1 MRTWTVAWFKI
12 SSKKGWK
19 TKNITFE
26 PHKIRGRH
34 QTDDLDIRS
43 FRLCIDNKD
52 LTKQGLA
59 NKNTYP
65 KFTGGFTDRV
75 LAFAR
80 CEGLDEHETEDELD
94 PTETDDE
101 ADEEEEEC
109 HSADEEGD
117 DEEGEEDLEEEDE
130 DYVPSNE
137 TEDEDEDDDEDEY
150 DDEDYSEE
158 DSDIGSEL
166 SEESY
171 VSESEGETL
180 KEN

>member
-1 MRTWTVAWFKI
+1 M
-12 SSKKGWK
+12 
-19 TKNITFE
+19 
-26 PHKIRGRH
+26 
-34 QTDDLDIRS
+34 DIRS

-75 LAFAR
+75 LAFAH

-109 HSADEEGD
+109 HSAVDEEGD
-117 DEEGEEDLEEEDE
+117 DEDESDGDDEEE
-130 DYVPSNE
+130 
-137 TEDEDEDDDEDEY
+137 
-150 DDEDYSEE
+150 
-158 DSDIGSEL
+158 SDGD
-166 SEESY
+166 
-171 VSESEGETL
+171 GGAT
-180 KEN
+180 KC